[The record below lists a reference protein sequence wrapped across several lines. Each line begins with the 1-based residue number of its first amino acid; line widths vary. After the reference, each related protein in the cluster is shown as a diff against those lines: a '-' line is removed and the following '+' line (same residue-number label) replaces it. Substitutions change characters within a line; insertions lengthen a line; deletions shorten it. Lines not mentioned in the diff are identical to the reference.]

1 MKKEVIQT
9 NKAPKAIGP
18 YSQGVR
24 VGNFL
29 FTAGQIPIHPETGEV
44 EEKDI
49 QKQTERVLKNLEG
62 VLEEGGAKLDDVV
75 KTTVF
80 LTDLNDFGK
89 MNEVYG
95 RFFLKNPPARSTV
108 EVRNLPRG
116 VKVEIEAIA
125 HLTS

>member
-1 MKKEVIQT
+1 MLTLNKEDRVKKQIIQT
-9 NKAPKAIGP
+9 NRAPKAIGP

-44 EEKDI
+44 VEGEI
-49 QKQTERVLKNLEG
+49 QKQTTRVLENLKG
-62 VLEEGGAKLDDVV
+62 VVEEAGGKLEDMI

-80 LTDLNDFGK
+80 LTDLKDFGA

-95 RFFLKNPPARSTV
+95 RYFPNEP
-108 EVRNLPRG
+108 
-116 VKVEIEAIA
+116 
-125 HLTS
+125 